1 MSEDGPDAAPGT
13 HQAHTHGPPGAR
25 ATPAPPHPH
34 PALRQGGGVQAE
46 QLSDRNAGVAR
57 WPRDGLADTW
67 HVFWP
72 TDVRAIGAADA
83 RWSGGG
89 GGTDLDTVVTVPCG
103 ESGPKLNGSERSPWL
118 VVFSPRLFGRG
129 LTAPDPLPL
138 CSSRAQG
145 VRSHR
150 VGPAAQRWFAE
161 LLPLDQHV
169 VAQAEETA
177 WNGTRC
183 RRNAQGWC
191 SSLIFNPLDVFMII
205 QY

>member
-1 MSEDGPDAAPGT
+1 MLRPARTKPTPTVHQVPAP
-13 HQAHTHGPPGAR
+13 
-25 ATPAPPHPH
+25 TPAPPHPH